1 MDSFL
6 KSNSSTHPQLSGG
19 LKSGRQHTVSF
30 LVTGSPETRRVVR
43 KMFSDL
49 PKPFEEATGE
59 LLADKVAWGGLFVD
73 LPPEIDLEVVVQ
85 TNDGQSAQT
94 MGRLANAIIRY
105 AAKNAPAHLAN
116 LFNKDVLAKVN
127 QKVVGNQVVVNGQAL
142 LSDTKLVENVVAV
155 VNKQVG
161 REQQQE
167 NLRNVVIA
175 MLNYESAHRNFPPA
189 AIYSDAGKPLLSWRV
204 AILPFLGDVALFE
217 QFHLDEPW
225 DSPHNLPLAEMMP
238 AVYANFGSASDVQT
252 PNTTV
257 QVPYGKGLLF
267 EGKDLREFG
276 DVSDGSSNTIAV
288 VSTHPKKAV
297 CWTKPA
303 DWQVDL
309 KNPWEGLKRDGDE
322 QIVVAFSDGS
332 QYLWDP
338 AKISKEDLA
347 AMLTRAGGE
356 VVNHP

>member
-1 MDSFL
+1 
-6 KSNSSTHPQLSGG
+6 
-19 LKSGRQHTVSF
+19 
-30 LVTGSPETRRVVR
+30 
-43 KMFSDL
+43 MFSDL

-116 LFNKDVLAKVN
+116 LFNKDVLAKVK

-155 VNKQVG
+155 VNKQAG

-189 AIYSDAGKPLLSWRV
+189 AIYSDAGKPL
-204 AILPFLGDVALFE
+204 FCLGRS
-217 QFHLDEPW
+217 
-225 DSPHNLPLAEMMP
+225 DSQHHR
-238 AVYANFGSASDVQT
+238 SSS
-252 PNTTV
+252 
-257 QVPYGKGLLF
+257 
-267 EGKDLREFG
+267 LR
-276 DVSDGSSNTIAV
+276 
-288 VSTHPKKAV
+288 
-297 CWTKPA
+297 
-303 DWQVDL
+303 
-309 KNPWEGLKRDGDE
+309 
-322 QIVVAFSDGS
+322 
-332 QYLWDP
+332 
-338 AKISKEDLA
+338 
-347 AMLTRAGGE
+347 
-356 VVNHP
+356 